1 MAKKP
6 SKNTKPSKN
15 KIPENLKNKDV
26 PKYYKWTYTADD
38 GKIVGSNISQQTA
51 LSYLTKRNNKYRD
64 EQSAKAFEESQKI
77 ADSNNEW
84 AAAQAD
90 KQMQFQERMSATA
103 HQREVED
110 LKKAGLNPVLSANA
124 GASTPAGAAA
134 SPDTST
140 SSLKVQQRMK
150 QQELDTSMRM
160 NERQVQNQY
169 AMQELMAGAQ
179 IAMNQANIESAQK
192 MAKWQ
197 NALQK
202 ELGYAQMASNQ
213 SIANIQA
220 GASAYAAQLAASAS
234 QYAANQGYAASKY
247 ATDNPNNPLMY
258 LLKGITGGNNSS
270 GLISKG
276 TSAMDRIVK
285 SIASS
290 SGWKGGKSKKGKRK

>member
-6 SKNTKPSKN
+6 SKNTKPAKN

-258 LLKGITGGNNSS
+258 LLKGLTGGGNNSTTT
-270 GLISKG
+270 INKG
-276 TSAMDRIVK
+276 ASALDKMMK
-285 SIASS
+285 TLASAL
-290 SGWKGGKSKKGKRK
+290 GWKGGKKGKRK